1 MTDLELKRL
10 ERSLSRSAMTAK
22 PFYVRGMIGLTE
34 TEQGFFSIG
43 IIPVYNPFGE
53 QEVQLESVLRNIGT
67 FYKEHKDLEQKH
79 TDLQK
84 EFNDYKVSQELK
96 EKKMEQRL
104 EDLFKRIKDLELF
117 NLD

>member
-10 ERSLSRSAMTAK
+10 ERSLSRSALTAK

-34 TEQGFFSIG
+34 TEQGFFSIS
-43 IIPVYNPFGE
+43 IVPVYNPFSKE
-53 QEVQLESVLRNIGT
+53 EAQLETVLKGIEK
-67 FYKEHKDLEQKH
+67 FYNEHLELKKQH
-79 TDLQK
+79 ENLQK

-104 EDLFKRIKDLELF
+104 EDLFKRVKDLELF